1 MSTLTIDLN
10 QEYKIKIEKGNEFY
24 KSIFKE
30 VYIDASKNVVEIIKQ
45 SEKGITYDDY
55 NNIIAFTGERGKGK
69 SSSMISFNDALV
81 NKNDENHKDFFDGR
95 NLGKNLLSESFENIR
110 KNKFAS
116 IDIIDPSL
124 FRGNESLFEIILA
137 KMFFKFQD
145 NIKKTDSKVTDEIRR
160 TLIKHFQSVFEN
172 LQIINSDR
180 KDLYKLET
188 IEALSKLATSS
199 NLRDSFKRLVDYYL
213 EFFEK
218 KDLLIIAID
227 DFDLNIN
234 GIYQM
239 LEDIRQFLIQRN
251 IIILTAFKK
260 EQIIQSLKNSM
271 FEKEKNLS
279 EEEVRNR
286 ASKYFEKL
294 FPHKHLVYLPNI
306 NEIGNND
313 ISDIDEKNEITI
325 KSENFDETFKLKT
338 KENLVDIVKM
348 FLNKRLDLFL
358 LNYSFKQNFLIP
370 TTLRETIEL
379 LNTAN
384 YLKFDKIDQL
394 LVFEKYLIEK
404 IINSLRPDYVDFFMS
419 FKDINKNLIKIGIF
433 KKLYELLENE
443 DKELFKE
450 LYVINNPNNISLGDV
465 LSIIEKYGEKTSVL
479 DKDRLI
485 FIDYLLAYFSIE
497 CLIIEQDLS
506 TKFIYNGIIQKFRKE
521 NNKYRRDFFEFNY
534 GLNQLF
540 DKKRNDKT
548 IFLHS
553 FINSYGKTDNTINKQ
568 KSSTLFFKL
577 DSGFSHGTFTPF
589 AIFTNF
595 KYLKA
600 NLSDKIFN
608 DVSEEFKNDIL
619 KYDDIF
625 IEYVLNDPLFAYE
638 FVNTVSEYSYE
649 YKDKIEDEFLG
660 AYEFIY
666 VGGRKALEK
675 LISINDNSKDQLIKS
690 FDDFPIFKIWKNE
703 IENKNSE
710 IRKEYLKIYNS
721 SKSEIYLT
729 QQMISDIRYYIS
741 ELSNKSFT
749 KAKITNFHKKIKSEN
764 EKSLLLKEII
774 TFSNSY
780 FKRNVEEEEKKYLLK
795 SFIDYLNEI
804 IDGQSS

>member
-30 VYIDASKNVVEIIKQ
+30 VYIDASKNVIEIIKQ
-45 SEKGITYDDY
+45 SEKDITYDDY

-81 NKNDENHKDFFDGR
+81 NKNDENHKNFFDGR
-95 NLGKNLLSESFENIR
+95 NLGKFFLNESFENIR

-145 NIKKTDSKVTDEIRR
+145 NIKKADSKVTDEVRR
-160 TLIKHFQSVFEN
+160 TLIKHFQNVFEN

-199 NLRDSFKRLVDYYL
+199 NLRDSFKKLIDYYL

-294 FPHKHLVYLPNI
+294 FPHKHLVYLPSI

-313 ISDIDEKNEITI
+313 INEKNEIII
-325 KSENFDETFKLKT
+325 KSENFDETFELKT
-338 KENLVDIVKM
+338 KENLVDIVKL

-358 LNYSFKQNFLIP
+358 LNYNFKQNFLIP

-384 YLKFDKIDQL
+384 YLKFNKVDQL
-394 LVFEKYLIEK
+394 LIFEKYLIEK
-404 IINSLRPDYVDFFMS
+404 IINNLRSDYVDFFMS
-419 FKDINKNLIKIGIF
+419 FTDINKNLIKIGIF

-443 DKELFKE
+443 DKEIFKE

-465 LSIIEKYGEKTSVL
+465 LSIIEKYNEKTSVL

-540 DKKRNDKT
+540 DKNRNENT
-548 IFLHS
+548 IFLHC

-568 KSSTLFFKL
+568 KTSNLFFKL

-595 KYLKA
+595 KYLKS
-600 NLSDKIFN
+600 NLSDRIFN
-608 DVSEEFKNDIL
+608 GVSQGFKDDIL

-625 IEYVLNDPLFAYE
+625 IDYVLNDPLFAYE
-638 FVNTVSEYSYE
+638 FVNTISEYSYE

-666 VGGRKALEK
+666 YGGKKALNK
-675 LISINDNSKDQLIKS
+675 LVSINDNNRNQLIKS
-690 FDDFPIFKIWKNE
+690 FEDFPIFNIWKGE

-710 IRKEYLKIYNS
+710 IRKQYLKIYNS

-729 QQMISDIRYYIS
+729 KQMLSDMNYYIS
-741 ELSNKSFT
+741 ELSSKSFT
-749 KAKITNFHKKIKSEN
+749 KAKITNFQKKIKLEN
-764 EKSLLLKEII
+764 DKSLLLKEI
-774 TFSNSY
+774 TSFSNSY
-780 FKRNVEEEEKKYLLK
+780 FKRNVEEEEKNDLLK
-795 SFIDYLNEI
+795 QFIDYLKELVN
-804 IDGQSS
+804 GQSS